1 MAAWL
6 LLLLLP
12 SCLTT
17 DSPRVKTAIGW
28 VQGSHKVSE
37 PGRRKFAAYEG
48 IPYAVPP
55 IERLRFQ
62 PPMKTTSHE
71 DNFHPPSRPLQ
82 ATQPPPECPQVIMV
96 PINRGLLLSVRAAD
110 LYIYFI
116 VRSIQ

>member
-6 LLLLLP
+6 LLLLVP

-17 DSPRVKTAIGW
+17 DSPRVKTAMGW
-28 VQGSHKVSE
+28 LQGSHKVSE
-37 PGRRKFAAYEG
+37 PGRRQFAAYEG

-71 DNFHPPSRPLQ
+71 DNFHLPSRPLQ
-82 ATQPPPECPQVIMV
+82 ATQPPPECPQVITGS
-96 PINRGLLLSVRAAD
+96 NNCGLFMSATSVRSFLFA
-110 LYIYFI
+110 
-116 VRSIQ
+116 V